1 MTLFQSIS
9 IVFKK
14 YAVFKGRASRSEFW
28 WWQLFVMVLVVAS
41 AILECL
47 VIEHTYGIITS
58 MVSLILFLPYMAVS
72 VRRCHDSS
80 HTGWWV
86 LCPIANIIML
96 FLPSEQTDNDYGV
109 VNGVANANKPTEK
122 ILAGCSIALILPML
136 LLCVICVWLIF
147 ASSSVKLSADEA
159 PYSTTEHLRELSG
172 MTFLPSVKFIE
183 GVRSNWDNDT
193 HYYFEWENPLT
204 EQDKQRILKYAKK
217 SRYQQLWIYPETMD
231 DNNIVV
237 QKVLSIYDT
246 PFKIYYSEEGVKLET
261 VQTSWIF
268 LDGDEYIGGLEYQ
281 IIWHECVRVES
292 GDCTIYFDLQLQEPY
307 SVLLNQLKK
316 KGFEVIKNT
325 KKELVLHKE
334 NENYSAY
341 YNVSINKKSNVASIE
356 YVDW

>member
-28 WWQLFVMVLVVAS
+28 WWQLFVMILVVVS
-41 AILECL
+41 AILEYF
-47 VIEHTYGIITS
+47 VIDNTYGIVTS
-58 MVSLILFLPYMAVS
+58 VVSLILFLPYMAVS
-72 VRRCHDSS
+72 VRRCHDSG
-80 HTGWWV
+80 HTGWWI
-86 LCPIANIIML
+86 LCPIANIIMM
-96 FLPSEQTDNDYGV
+96 FLPSEQADNKYGIA
-109 VNGVANANKPTEK
+109 NGLANANKPTEK

-172 MTFLPSVKFIE
+172 MTFLPNVKFIE
-183 GVRSNWDNDT
+183 GVRSNWDNDS

-217 SRYQQLWIYPETMD
+217 SRYQQLWIYPENVD
-231 DNNIVV
+231 DGNIVV
-237 QKVLSIYDT
+237 QKVLNINDT
-246 PFKIYYSEEGVKLET
+246 PFKIYYYEEGIKLET
-261 VQTSWIF
+261 IQTGWIF
-268 LDGDEYIGGLEYQ
+268 LDEYIGGLKYKLIWQEY
-281 IIWHECVRVES
+281 VRVGS
-292 GDCTIYFDLQLQEPY
+292 NDCTIYCDLQLQEPY

-316 KGFEVIKNT
+316 KGFEVTKNT
-325 KKELVLHKE
+325 RNELVLYKE